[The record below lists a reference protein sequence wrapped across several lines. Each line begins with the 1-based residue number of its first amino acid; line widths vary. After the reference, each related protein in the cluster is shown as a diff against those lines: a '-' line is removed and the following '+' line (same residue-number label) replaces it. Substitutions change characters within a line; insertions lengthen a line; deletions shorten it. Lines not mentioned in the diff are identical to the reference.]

1 MWVELLDDPKLITS
15 SFTLGQEDYQIKSGW
30 LRDLYLKNGMDPD
43 HVNTMKLIPKK
54 VPGGV
59 ILEERQHTISD
70 NMMWRLRR

>member
-1 MWVELLDDPKLITS
+1 MWVELLDEPWKITT
-15 SFTLGQEDYQIKSGW
+15 SFTLGHEDYQIKSGW

-43 HVNTMKLIPKK
+43 RVYSMKLIPVKC
-54 VPGGV
+54 PGGV